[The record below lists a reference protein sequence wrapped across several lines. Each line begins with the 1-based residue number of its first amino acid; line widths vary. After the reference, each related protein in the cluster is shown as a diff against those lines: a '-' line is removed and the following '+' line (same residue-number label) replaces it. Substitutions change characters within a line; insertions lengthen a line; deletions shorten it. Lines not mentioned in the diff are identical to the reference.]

1 MKRWTRIAAV
11 SFVIIC
17 FGFTAGICRAA
28 VDLQKLDGL
37 LTQIK
42 TYDYGQSRENLT
54 KITDIIREAGTS
66 PDALLQIEKRLDNF
80 VRSDATFAARQF
92 ACRKLSL
99 IGTTNS
105 VDALSPMLTDEK
117 YSDMARYALERIP
130 GSAVDKALRDALP
143 KAAGKAK
150 VGIIN
155 TLAVRGDQKAVPQ
168 IAKLID
174 DSDQMVAA
182 AAIAALGQ
190 IGDSAATDTLRT
202 ALTRTVGKFRTK
214 LLDAYLKCADRLAS
228 AGKKKEAFAIYEKV
242 YTTEKPVPIRAAAL
256 TGIVKTAKNPTQTVV
271 NTLNNG
277 DQPMQTVAIGLLR
290 DVADTEMVKAV
301 AVILPKLSVTSRV
314 QLLSALADCGDKAA
328 LQNVIAETQS
338 PDKAV
343 RIAALK
349 ALAKLGDVS
358 TLELLVNTAAKTTG
372 DEQQAAQQGLYRLR
386 GTDVDRAILQKIPA
400 VAAAE
405 KIELIRAV
413 DQRNTAGAV
422 SVLLKTINDADS
434 KVRIESIKAL
444 KTVAKPADLPTL
456 VNILTRTTKSSER
469 DELEKTIVA
478 VTRKIPEQKD
488 QADAVLAALPAVKET
503 SARCSLLGVLG
514 KIGVDKA
521 LPVLRNALNSSDAE
535 IKDAAVRALSEWPGP
550 APAPELLKVARTS
563 ENQIHKILALRGY
576 VRLIGIKS
584 DRPAEET
591 IKMYKT
597 AMGLAPNVSEKKM
610 VLSGLATTGSWEGM
624 QMVAGYLDDP
634 QLSQEAA
641 AGVVKI
647 ARSTAKEHPQE
658 TKDLLTKVLNTTK
671 SETVRQQAQRMLRYM
686 EQNQ

>member
-28 VDLQKLDGL
+28 VDLQTLDSL

-54 KITDIIREAGTS
+54 KITDIIREVGTS
-66 PDALLQIEKRLDNF
+66 PDALLQIEKRLDDF

-99 IGTTNS
+99 IGTVES
-105 VDALSPMLTDEK
+105 VDALAPMLTDEK

-130 GSAVDKALRDALP
+130 GSAVDEALRDALP
-143 KAAGKAK
+143 KAPGKAK

-155 TLAVRGDQKAVPQ
+155 TLAVRGDKKAVPQ

-182 AAIAALGQ
+182 AAVAALGQ
-190 IGDSAATDTLRT
+190 IGDAAAAGTLKKAVAGT
-202 ALTRTVGKFRTK
+202 TGALRNHV
-214 LLDAYLKCADRLAS
+214 LDAYLKCADRIAGD
-228 AGKKKEAFAIYEKV
+228 GKKTEAFAIYQKI
-242 YTTEKPVPIRAAAL
+242 YTSEKPVPIRAAAL
-256 TGIVKTAKNPTQTVV
+256 RGMVITAENPTQTVV
-271 NTLNNG
+271 DTLKNG
-277 DQPMQTVAIGLLR
+277 DQSMQTVAIGLLR
-290 DVADTEMVKAV
+290 DVADTQMVKAV

-314 QLLSALADCGDKAA
+314 QLLSALSDCGDRAA
-328 LQNVIAETQS
+328 VENVVAETKS
-338 PDKAV
+338 SDKAV

-386 GTDVDRAILQKIPA
+386 GTEVDRAILQKIPA

-413 DQRNTAGAV
+413 DQRNTAGSV
-422 SVLLKTINDADS
+422 NVLLKTINDADS

-444 KTVAKPADLPTL
+444 KTVAKPADLPML
-456 VNILTRTTKSSER
+456 IDILTRTTKSSER
-469 DELEKTIVA
+469 GELEKTIVA

-488 QADAVLAALPAVKET
+488 QADAVLTALPAVKDN
-503 SARCSLLGVLG
+503 SARCSLLSVLG

-521 LPVLRNALNSSDAE
+521 LPVLRNALNSANAE

-550 APAPELLKVARTS
+550 APASDLLKVAQTS
-563 ENQIHKILALRGY
+563 ESQVHRVLALRGY

-584 DRPAEET
+584 DRPTEQT

-597 AMGLAPNVSEKKM
+597 AMDLAPNVNEKKM
-610 VLSGLATTGSWEGM
+610 VLSGVGTTGSWEGM
-624 QMVAGYLDDP
+624 QMAAEYLDDP
-634 QLSQEAA
+634 QLSQEAEA
-641 AGVVKI
+641 AVVKI

-658 TKDLLTKVLNTTK
+658 TKDLLKKVLKTTK

-686 EQNQ
+686 EQN

>member
-11 SFVIIC
+11 SLVIIC

-28 VDLQKLDGL
+28 VDLQTLGSL

-66 PDALLQIEKRLDNF
+66 PDALLQVEKRLDDF
-80 VRSDATFAARQF
+80 VRSDATFAAKQF

-99 IGTTNS
+99 IGTVES
-105 VDALSPMLTDEK
+105 VDALAPMLTDEK

-130 GSAVDKALRDALP
+130 GPTVDEALRNALP

-155 TLAVRGDQKAVPQ
+155 TLAVRGDKKAVPQ

-182 AAIAALGQ
+182 AAVAALGQ
-190 IGDSAATDTLRT
+190 IGDAAATDALSGALDQT
-202 ALTRTVGKFRTK
+202 AGKFRTK
-214 LLDAYLKCADRLAS
+214 LLDAYLKCADRLAA
-228 AGKKKEAFAIYEKV
+228 AGKKNEAFAIYQKI
-242 YTTEKPVPIRAAAL
+242 YTSEKPVPIRAAAL
-256 TGIVKTAKNPTQTVV
+256 RGMVITADNPTQTVV
-271 NTLNNG
+271 DMLKNG
-277 DQPMQTVAIGLLR
+277 DQSMQTVAIGLLR
-290 DVADTEMVKAV
+290 DVATPEMVKAV

-314 QLLSALADCGDKAA
+314 QLLSALSDCGDRAVLAA
-328 LQNVIAETQS
+328 VVAQTKSSDES
-338 PDKAV
+338 V
-343 RIAALK
+343 RIAALG

-358 TLELLVNTAAKTTG
+358 TVELLVNTAAKTTG
-372 DEQQAAQQGLYRLR
+372 DEQQAARQGLYRLR

-400 VAAAE
+400 AAAAE
-405 KIELIRAV
+405 KIELVRAL
-413 DQRNTAGAV
+413 DQRNTAGSV
-422 SVLLKTINDADS
+422 PVLLRALNDPDAG
-434 KVRIESIKAL
+434 VRIESIKAL

-456 VNILTRTTKSSER
+456 IDILVRTTKSSER
-469 DELEKTIVA
+469 GELEKTIVA

-488 QADAVLAALPAVKET
+488 QADTVLAALPSVKDI
-503 SARCSLLGVLG
+503 SARCSLLSVLG

-521 LPVLRNALNSSDAE
+521 LPVLRNALNSANAE
-535 IKDAAVRALSEWPGP
+535 IKDAAVRALSEWPTPEP
-550 APAPELLKVARTS
+550 AAELLNVAQTS
-563 ENQIHKILALRGY
+563 ENQVHKVLALRGY
-576 VRLIGIKS
+576 IRLIGIKS
-584 DRPAEET
+584 DRPTEQT

-597 AMGLAPNVSEKKM
+597 AMGLAPNVNEKKM
-610 VLSGLATTGSWEGM
+610 VLSGVGTTSSWEGM
-624 QMVAGYLDDP
+624 QMAAGYLDDP

-658 TKDLLTKVLNTTK
+658 TKDLLRKVLKTAK

-686 EQNQ
+686 EQN